1 MDQLF
6 ENTATHRGVS
16 GTRGWVVA
24 PVHGLNN
31 PAPRQGRYILVA
43 NDLTPAD
50 TAALDLDLV
59 AGFCTADGGPTS
71 HTVQV
76 AHGLGIPAVV
86 AAGPA
91 VLELPPG
98 TVCALDGNAGL
109 LHAALEGPD
118 LQKAI
123 DREDEQAVQD
133 RVRRE
138 TALAAGPTPG
148 GVVLSTTLVK
158 PVQAAELPR
167 NAAAGI
173 GLLATE
179 LLFFGREHEITDEDA
194 HYRAY
199 LDLSRAVR
207 GAEITVRTLD
217 IGGDKPMPALGLS
230 QEDNSFLGVRGLR
243 LALRRPQD
251 LLIPQ
256 LRALYRA
263 AADGAR
269 LRIMFPMVTTVEE
282 FTQAA
287 AHAEDVRLQLA
298 APKVPLGVMVEV
310 PACALAVDRFVEHVD
325 FLSIGTNDLTQY
337 LLATSRTNPALARD
351 TDPLHVAV
359 NRTIAHVADTAGPAG
374 VPISACGGLAASPVG
389 AAVLASLGAGSLTVT
404 LPAIPAVHEAL
415 TRLDHDARQSIRH
428 EALTTGGTGHLTEH
442 VTTLLG
448 LGL

>member
-1 MDQLF
+1 MDRLF
-6 ENTATHRGVS
+6 ENAAMHRGVS

-24 PVHGLNN
+24 PLRRLND
-31 PAPRQGRYILVA
+31 PAPQARYILVA
-43 NDLTPAD
+43 DDLTPAD
-50 TAALDLDLV
+50 TAALDPALV
-59 AGFCTADGGPTS
+59 AGFCTASGGPTS

-86 AAGPA
+86 AAGTA
-91 VLELPPG
+91 VLDLPAG
-98 TVCALDGNAGL
+98 TVCALDGDAGL
-109 LHAALEGPD
+109 LHTGLDGTD
-118 LQKAI
+118 LQRAI
-123 DREDEQAVQD
+123 AREDEQAE
-133 RVRRE
+133 RAWARRE
-138 TALAAGPTPG
+138 AALAAGPAPG
-148 GVVLSTTLVK
+148 GVVITTTFVK
-158 PVQAAELPR
+158 PTQAAELTR
-167 NAAAGI
+167 STATGI

-179 LLFFGREHEITDEDA
+179 LLFLGREHEVSDEDA

-199 LDLSRAVR
+199 RDLARAVR
-207 GAEITVRTLD
+207 GMEITVRTLD
-217 IGGDKPMPALGLS
+217 IGGDKPVPALNLPH
-230 QEDNSFLGVRGLR
+230 EDNSFLGVRGIR
-243 LALRRPQD
+243 LALRRPAD

-287 AHAEDVRLQLA
+287 ELAEDVRLRLA

-310 PACALAVDRFVEHVD
+310 PACALAVDRFVEHVG

-337 LLATSRTNPALARD
+337 LLAASRTNPALARD
-351 TDPLHVAV
+351 IDPLHVAV
-359 NRTIAHVADTAGPAG
+359 NRTVAHVADTAIPAR
-374 VPISACGGLAASPVG
+374 VPVSACGGLAASPVG
-389 AAVLASLGAGSLTVT
+389 AAVLASLGVSSLTVA

-415 TRLDHDARQSIRH
+415 TRLDDAARQSIRH

-448 LGL
+448 L

>member
-1 MDQLF
+1 M
-6 ENTATHRGVS
+6 S

-24 PVHGLNN
+24 PVRHLGGET
-31 PAPRQGRYILVA
+31 PQGRYILVA
-43 NDLTPAD
+43 HDLTPSD

-59 AGFCTADGGPTS
+59 AGFCTASGGPTS

-86 AAGPA
+86 ATGTAI
-91 VLELPPG
+91 LDLPPG
-98 TVCALDGNAGL
+98 TVCALDGDAGL
-109 LHAALEGPD
+109 LHAGLDGPD
-118 LQKAI
+118 LYKAI
-123 DREDEQAVQD
+123 AREDAHAERG

-138 TALAAGPTPG
+138 AALAAGPTPG
-148 GVVLSTTLVK
+148 GVVLTTTLVK
-158 PVQAAELPR
+158 REQAASLTPST
-167 NAAAGI
+167 AAGI

-179 LLFFGREHEITDEDA
+179 LLFFGRENEITDEDA

-199 LDLSRAVR
+199 LDWARAVR

-217 IGGDKPMPALGLS
+217 IGGDKPVPALNLP
-230 QEDNSFLGVRGLR
+230 QEDNAFLGVRGIR
-243 LALRRPQD
+243 LGLRRPDD

-269 LRIMFPMVTTVEE
+269 LRIMFPMVTTTAE

-287 AHAEDVRLQLA
+287 ALADGIRRQLA

-310 PACALAVDRFVEHVD
+310 PGCALAVDRFVEHVD

-337 LLATSRTNPALARD
+337 LLAASRTNPALAHD
-351 TDPLHVAV
+351 IDPLHVAV
-359 NRTIAHVADTAGPAG
+359 NRTVAHVADTAGPAAL
-374 VPISACGGLAASPVG
+374 PLSACGGLAASPVG
-389 AAVLASLGAGSLTVT
+389 AAVLASLGVSSLTVA
-404 LPAIPAVHEAL
+404 LPALPAVHEAL
-415 TRLDHDARQSIRH
+415 TRLNDDMRDAIRH

-448 LGL
+448 L